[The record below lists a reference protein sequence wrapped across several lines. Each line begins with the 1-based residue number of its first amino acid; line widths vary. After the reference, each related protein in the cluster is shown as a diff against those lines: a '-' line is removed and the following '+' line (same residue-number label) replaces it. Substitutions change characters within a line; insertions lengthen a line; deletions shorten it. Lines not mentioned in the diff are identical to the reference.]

1 MKDARLVWV
10 CKTDL
15 GWFLPCLNWF
25 MTNNPDKSTGIISRH
40 LGSEQGRPKE
50 LRLWALRYGS
60 LFAFFFF
67 FFPWLRAI
75 QKFCFKTASGSL
87 LPFTC
92 GWHWFMR
99 KWLFC
104 PFFFWLDFL
113 FAQLP
118 RWLIQLFL
126 KATFSSLTFPCTT
139 DSKYFKPESKSHYLW
154 GGHHGADLSSL
165 AFYPAWDP
173 AKEPSKGVSWRSW
186 SFSQAFW

>member
-10 CKTDL
+10 CKTNL

-25 MTNNPDKSTGIISRH
+25 VTNNPDKSTGIISRH

-50 LRLWALRYGS
+50 LRLWDLRYGS

-67 FFPWLRAI
+67 FLTLRAI

-92 GWHWFMR
+92 GWHWFMC

-104 PFFFWLDFL
+104 LFFFFFFWLDFL

-118 RWLIQLFL
+118 GWLIQLFL
-126 KATFSSLTFPCTT
+126 KATFSSFYLSMHHWQQIFQAWV
-139 DSKYFKPESKSHYLW
+139 KKP
-154 GGHHGADLSSL
+154 LSLRRSPWCGL
-165 AFYPAWDP
+165 VFI
-173 AKEPSKGVSWRSW
+173 GVLSCMRSC
-186 SFSQAFW
+186 QGTI